1 MKLEVKNIGN
11 KYAMLKVIANKHY
24 CTVSTI
30 ANDTAIITKHK
41 DLTKSEFGLVASD
54 LVIEGF
60 QVSLT
65 NEVAELEKNLT
76 ENKEILQHLLSNN
89 SEFGEQISAL
99 EDYYKDKD
107 VSVFESDDYEI
118 ATDNYN
124 DNHMAINDLREEI
137 AIMEFKLKQLKAN
150 NA

>member
-11 KYAMLKVIANKHY
+11 KYAMLEVITKKHY

-30 ANDTAIITKHK
+30 ENDTAIITKHK
-41 DLTKSEFGLVASD
+41 DLTKLEFGLVASD
-54 LVIEGF
+54 LVMEGF
-60 QVSLT
+60 NLSLY
-65 NEVAELEKNLT
+65 NEVAELKKNLT
-76 ENKEILQHLLSNN
+76 ESKKTLQNLLSNN
-89 SEFGEQISAL
+89 LEFSEQISAL

-124 DNHMAINDLREEI
+124 DNHIAIIDMKEEI
-137 AIMEFKLKQLKAN
+137 EMMEFKLKQLKVN